1 MFVSNEFSESEV
13 TCLIGKALLPENL
26 PVPREPIS
34 SENFED
40 DFSPRSRMRSENSFV
55 EQYPCVPSATYKCIM
70 NYDYETNFIWA
81 SHEVIGS
88 LTIFNLYVI
97 TSI

>member
-13 TCLIGKALLPENL
+13 TCIIGKALLPETL
-26 PVPREPIS
+26 PVPREPMY

-40 DFSPRSRMRSENSFV
+40 DFLPTNRMRSENSFV

-70 NYDYETNFIWA
+70 NYDYEMNFIWA

-88 LTIFNLYVI
+88 LKISNL
-97 TSI
+97 